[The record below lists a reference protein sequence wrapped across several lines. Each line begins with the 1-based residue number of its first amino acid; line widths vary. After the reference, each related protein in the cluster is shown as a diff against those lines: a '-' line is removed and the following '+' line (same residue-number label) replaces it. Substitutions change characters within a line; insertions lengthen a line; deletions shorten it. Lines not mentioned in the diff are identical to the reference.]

1 MTKVE
6 KIALGLLAILT
17 VFAFIFWKDI
27 KSVTGKKAGLTKVKS
42 EKNDDAEK
50 KNKKNK
56 QEDGKAFDSSIKIV
70 EKWDMPSDLKEI
82 SGIAYINKNR
92 FACVQ
97 DELGKIFIFNTA
109 TGKVEK
115 EIQFAGAGDYE
126 GIAIVGETA
135 YIMRADGKLFELKN
149 YSSAKPVL
157 VEHDTHLTAKQDVEG
172 LCYDEKNNRLL
183 LAIKGREPNSKDYKG
198 IYAFDLASKK
208 IATTPAIKIDLN
220 HNIWSGTKSKNKI
233 QPSDID
239 VHPVTG
245 DVYIVDGP
253 DSKLLVMGADGTKK
267 KLYQLNDT
275 DFPQPE
281 GMAFNQ
287 AGELF
292 ISNEGRTGTGNILKI
307 SFNENL

>member
-1 MTKVE
+1 MTKLE
-6 KIALGLLAILT
+6 KIAFGLLAILT

-27 KSVTGKKAGLTKVKS
+27 RSFTGKKAGPTKVKS
-42 EKNDDAEK
+42 EKNDSAK
-50 KNKKNK
+50 KKSKKNK
-56 QEDGKAFDSSIKIV
+56 QENTKAFDSSIKIV
-70 EKWDMPSDLKEI
+70 QKWDMPSDLKEI
-82 SGIAYINKNR
+82 SGIAYVGKNR

-109 TGKVEK
+109 TGEVEK
-115 EIQFAGAGDYE
+115 KIQFAGSGDYE
-126 GIAIVGETA
+126 GITIVGETA

-149 YSSAKPVL
+149 YSSEKPSL

-208 IATTPAIKIDLN
+208 IATTPAIKIDLT

-245 DVYIVDGP
+245 DVYIIDGP

-267 KLYQLNDT
+267 KLYQLSNT

-307 SFNENL
+307 SFNEDL

>member
-1 MTKVE
+1 MTKIE
-6 KIALGLLAILT
+6 KIAFGLLAVLT
-17 VFAFIFWKDI
+17 VLAFVFWKDI
-27 KSVTGKKAGLTKVKS
+27 KSVKSKKTNVAEAKSKKDDAGKKDKKYKDETGKTSDPGV
-42 EKNDDAEK
+42 
-50 KNKKNK
+50 
-56 QEDGKAFDSSIKIV
+56 KIV
-70 EKWDMPSDLKEI
+70 QKWDMPSDLKEI
-82 SGIAYINKNR
+82 SGIASINKNN

-97 DELGKIFIFNTA
+97 DELGKIFIFNTE
-109 TGKVEK
+109 TNKVEK
-115 EIQFAGAGDYE
+115 EFSFGEKGDYE
-126 GIAIVGETA
+126 GIAIVKETA
-135 YIMRADGKLFELKN
+135 YVIRADGKLFEVKN
-149 YSSAKPVL
+149 YNSERPAV

-198 IYAFDLASKK
+198 IYAFDLSSKTM
-208 IATTPAIKIDLN
+208 ATAPAIKIDLT
-220 HNIWSGTKSKNKI
+220 HNIWNQTKNKNKI

-253 DSKLLVMGADGTKK
+253 DAKLLVMGADGTKK
-267 KLYQLNDT
+267 KLYQLSNS

-287 AGELF
+287 EGELF

-307 SFNENL
+307 SVDENS

>member
-17 VFAFIFWKDI
+17 VFAFIFWKDF
-27 KSVTGKKAGLTKVKS
+27 KSVTGKKAGLTKIKP
-42 EKNDDAEK
+42 EKNDAEK

-56 QEDGKAFDSSIKIV
+56 QEDVKAFDSSIKIV
-70 EKWDMPSDLKEI
+70 QKWDMPSDLKEI

-109 TGKVEK
+109 TGEVEK

-135 YIMRADGKLFELKN
+135 YIMQADGKLFELKN

-208 IATTPAIKIDLN
+208 IATTPAIKIDLT

-253 DSKLLVMGADGTKK
+253 DSKLLVMSADGTKK
-267 KLYQLNDT
+267 KLYQLSNT

-307 SFNENL
+307 SLNGNL

>member
-6 KIALGLLAILT
+6 KIAFGLLAILT

-27 KSVTGKKAGLTKVKS
+27 RSFTGKKAGPTKVKS
-42 EKNDDAEK
+42 EKNDSAEK
-50 KNKKNK
+50 KSKKNK
-56 QEDGKAFDSSIKIV
+56 QENTKAFDSSIKIV
-70 EKWDMPSDLKEI
+70 QKWDMPSDLKEI
-82 SGIAYINKNR
+82 SGIAYVGKNR

-109 TGKVEK
+109 TGEVEK
-115 EIQFAGAGDYE
+115 EIQFAGSGDYE
-126 GIAIVGETA
+126 GITIVGETA

-149 YSSAKPVL
+149 YSSEKPSL

-208 IATTPAIKIDLN
+208 IATTPAIKIDLT

-239 VHPVTG
+239 VHPLTG
-245 DVYIVDGP
+245 DVYIVDGA

-267 KLYQLNDT
+267 KLYQLSNT

>member
-6 KIALGLLAILT
+6 KIAFGLLAILT

-27 KSVTGKKAGLTKVKS
+27 RSFTGKKAGLAKVKS
-42 EKNDDAEK
+42 GKNDGAEK
-50 KNKKNK
+50 KSKKNK
-56 QEDGKAFDSSIKIV
+56 QEDATAFDSSIKIV
-70 EKWDMPSDLKEI
+70 QKWDMPSDLKEI
-82 SGIAYINKNR
+82 SGIAYVGKNR

-109 TGKVEK
+109 TGEIEK
-115 EIQFAGAGDYE
+115 EIQFAGSGDYE
-126 GIAIVGETA
+126 GITIVGETA

-149 YSSAKPVL
+149 YSSGKPSL

-198 IYAFDLASKK
+198 IYAFDLSSKK
-208 IATTPAIKIDLN
+208 IETAPAIKIDLT
-220 HNIWSGTKSKNKI
+220 HNIWNGTKSKNKI

-245 DVYIVDGP
+245 DIYVVDGA

-267 KLYQLNDT
+267 KLYQLSNT

-307 SFNENL
+307 SLDGNL

>member
-6 KIALGLLAILT
+6 KIAFGLLAIFT

-27 KSVTGKKAGLTKVKS
+27 RSFTGKKPGLAKVKS
-42 EKNDDAEK
+42 EKNDGAEK
-50 KNKKNK
+50 KSKKNK
-56 QEDGKAFDSSIKIV
+56 QEVAMAFDSSIKIV
-70 EKWDMPSDLKEI
+70 QKWDMPSDLKEI
-82 SGIAYINKNR
+82 SGIAYVGKNR

-109 TGKVEK
+109 TGEIEK
-115 EIQFAGAGDYE
+115 EIQFAGSGDYE

-149 YSSAKPVL
+149 YSSGKPSL

-198 IYAFDLASKK
+198 IYAFDLSSKK
-208 IATTPAIKIDLN
+208 IETAPAIKIDLT

-245 DVYIVDGP
+245 DIYIVDGA

-267 KLYQLNDT
+267 KLYQLSNT

-307 SFNENL
+307 SLDGNL

>member
-6 KIALGLLAILT
+6 KIAFGVLAILT

-27 KSVTGKKAGLTKVKS
+27 KSFTGKNAGFAKVKS
-42 EKNDDAEK
+42 EKDDDGKKKDK
-50 KNKKNK
+50 KNKK
-56 QEDGKAFDSSIKIV
+56 EDNNASDSSIKIV
-70 EKWDMPSDLKEI
+70 EKWDMPSGLKEI

-109 TGKVEK
+109 TGEVEK

-126 GIAIVGETA
+126 GIAVVDETA
-135 YIMRADGKLFELKN
+135 YIMRADGKLFEVKN
-149 YSSAKPVL
+149 YSSEKHATA
-157 VEHDTHLTAKQDVEG
+157 EYDTHLTSKQDVEG

-208 IATTPAIKIDLN
+208 IATTPAIKIDLT

-245 DVYIVDGP
+245 DVYIVDGA
-253 DSKLLVMGADGTKK
+253 DSKLLVMGADGSKK

-287 AGELF
+287 EGELF

-307 SFNENL
+307 SFNGNL

>member
-6 KIALGLLAILT
+6 KIAFGLLAILT

-27 KSVTGKKAGLTKVKS
+27 KSFTGKKAGLAKVKS
-42 EKNDDAEK
+42 EKNDGAEK

-56 QEDGKAFDSSIKIV
+56 QEDAKAFDSSIKIV
-70 EKWDMPSDLKEI
+70 QKWDMPSDLKEI
-82 SGIAYINKNR
+82 SGIAYVGKNR

-109 TGKVEK
+109 TGEVEK
-115 EIQFAGAGDYE
+115 EIQFAGSGDYE
-126 GIAIVGETA
+126 GITIVGETA

-149 YSSAKPVL
+149 YSSATPVL

-208 IATTPAIKIDLN
+208 IATTPAIKIDLT

-245 DVYIVDGP
+245 DVYIIDGP

-267 KLYQLNDT
+267 KLYQLSNT